1 MNSEIREQLQELE
14 IEDLIW
20 IILIFASI
28 MAIISNYFE
37 REWVKKKTKKDYQ
50 TFKNINTTILIVSF
64 LVYFY
69 FVLLSYKKYCQT
81 KGQTNLRK
89 IFFSELNLFTASL
102 FLVGGLLNIF
112 IETNSNVGDAN
123 MFLL

>member
-37 REWVKKKTKKDYQ
+37 RAWVKKKTKKDYQ